1 MKLNITSDPSKS
13 ISGYK
18 NIFVVNNDSF
28 DLNDIVNNCCSEIV
42 FTAIDYVPFSE
53 TEDLLRTII
62 SKLRLGGKLV
72 ITGLNFD
79 NICRNYMSDSISE
92 KDVSEIVE
100 QIKSIRSRNKLYSF
114 IKNLGLTIEHS
125 IAKGNVYEL
134 SATRT
139 K

>member
-42 FTAIDYVPFSE
+42 FTAIDYLPFAS
-53 TEDLLRTII
+53 TEDLLRTVIG
-62 SKLRLGGKLV
+62 KLRLGGTLV
-72 ITGLNFD
+72 VTGLNFD
-79 NICRNYMSDSISE
+79 NICRNYMSETMSE
-92 KDVSEIVE
+92 KEISDTIE
-100 QIKSIRSRNKLYSF
+100 QIKSVRSRNKLYAFLRSA
-114 IKNLGLTIEHS
+114 GLTIEHS
-125 IAKGNVYEL
+125 IAKGNVYEI